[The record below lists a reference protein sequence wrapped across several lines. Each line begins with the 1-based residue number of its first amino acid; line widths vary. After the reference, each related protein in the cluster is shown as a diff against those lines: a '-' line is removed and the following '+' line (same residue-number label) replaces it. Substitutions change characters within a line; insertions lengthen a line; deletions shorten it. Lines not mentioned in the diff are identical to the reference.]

1 MDKSR
6 LSAEAT
12 RVGEAKK
19 RLSCLTSSPLSP
31 VDSED
36 GEEGGQE
43 GLKKSNRF
51 DFIFKIV
58 LIGDATSGKTSLMRR
73 YVDDTFNHETMTT
86 IGVDFTVKTLVVNGS
101 TVKLQIWDTAG
112 QERFAPIGSMYYHG
126 AKAVIFTY
134 DITQK
139 RTFDGLPMWRQKFE
153 ERNEGTDCVRV
164 LVGCKADLEEE
175 REVAASQGQKAAEE
189 MESRWS
195 ETSALT
201 GSNVDLLFLELTQEM
216 LSKRQVYGPSNGVH
230 GPSSNGVPQ
239 AQSLTPRGPGEGREV
254 LCLQQRVESSFRL
267 PKGASLRSKAQRIRK
282 KPDCCS

>member
-19 RLSCLTSSPLSP
+19 RLSCLTSSPMNPL
-31 VDSED
+31 DSEAD
-36 GEEGGQE
+36 DREGQG

-73 YVDDTFNHETMTT
+73 YVDDTFNQETMTT

-139 RTFDGLPMWRQKFE
+139 RTFDSLPRWRQKFE
-153 ERNEGTDCVRV
+153 ERNEGSDCVRV

-175 REVAASQGQKAAEE
+175 REVTASQGQKAAEE

-216 LSKRQVYGPSNGVH
+216 LAKRQVYGPSKGVQDRG
-230 GPSSNGVPQ
+230 GP
-239 AQSLTPRGPGEGREV
+239 TPRGPGEGREV
-254 LCLQQRVESSFRL
+254 LCLQQRVETSFRL
-267 PKGASLRSKAQRIRK
+267 PKGQLSLRSRAQRIRK
-282 KPDCCS
+282 KPECCS

>member
-19 RLSCLTSSPLSP
+19 RLSCLTSSPMNPL
-31 VDSED
+31 DSEAD
-36 GEEGGQE
+36 DREGQE
-43 GLKKSNRF
+43 GMKKSNRF

-73 YVDDTFNHETMTT
+73 YVDDTFNQETMTT

-139 RTFDGLPMWRQKFE
+139 RTFDSLPRWRQKFE

-216 LSKRQVYGPSNGVH
+216 LSKRQVYGPSKGVEDQ
-230 GPSSNGVPQ
+230 GP
-239 AQSLTPRGPGEGREV
+239 TPRGPGEGREV

>member
-19 RLSCLTSSPLSP
+19 RLSCLTSNPMSPL
-31 VDSED
+31 DSED
-36 GEEGGQE
+36 GEGEAGHE
-43 GLKKSNRF
+43 GLKKGNRF

-73 YVDDTFNHETMTT
+73 YVDDTFNHATLTT

-139 RTFDGLPMWRQKFE
+139 RTFDSLPRWRQKFE
-153 ERNEGTDCVRV
+153 ERNEGSDCVRV
-164 LVGCKADLEEE
+164 LVGCKADLEDE
-175 REVAASQGQKAAEE
+175 REVTGSQGQKAAEE

-201 GSNVDLLFLELTQEM
+201 GSNVDHLFLELTQEM
-216 LSKRQVYGPSNGVH
+216 LAKRQVYGPSNGVQ
-230 GPSSNGVPQ
+230 GP
-239 AQSLTPRGPGEGREV
+239 TPRGPGEGREV
-254 LCLQQRVESSFRL
+254 LCLQQRVQTSFRL
-267 PKGASLRSKAQRIRK
+267 PKGQLSLRSRAERIRK